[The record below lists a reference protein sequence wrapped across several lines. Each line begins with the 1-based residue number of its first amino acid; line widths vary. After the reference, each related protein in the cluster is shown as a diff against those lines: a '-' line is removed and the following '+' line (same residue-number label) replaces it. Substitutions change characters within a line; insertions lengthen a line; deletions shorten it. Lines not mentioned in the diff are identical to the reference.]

1 MIGKIKDFFNNRLSA
16 EKDETAE
23 SSEKRIQ
30 VAAGALLLE
39 MASIDDEFSEEE
51 GARIL
56 SLLKKEFG
64 LTDETAAEL
73 IDLAKRELKGSVDL
87 WQFTS
92 LINAEYKPEEKIRL
106 MELVWKVVYADGRL
120 DKHEDYLVQKLTKLL
135 NLRQSETIQ
144 AKLAALGRK
153 K

>member
-16 EKDETAE
+16 EKDATDEVN
-23 SSEKRIQ
+23 EKRIQ
-30 VAAGALLLE
+30 VAASALLIE

-51 GARIL
+51 GERIL
-56 SLLKKEFG
+56 SLLKKEFA
-64 LTDETAAEL
+64 LTDETAGEL
-73 IDLAKRELKGSVDL
+73 IDLAKTELKGSVDL

-92 LINAEYKPEEKIRL
+92 LINAEYTPEEKIRL
-106 MELVWKVVYADGRL
+106 MELVWKVVYADGKL
-120 DKHEDYLVQKLTKLL
+120 DKHEDYLVRKLTKLL
-135 NLRQSETIQ
+135 NLRQSETIE